1 MLPLTEG
8 RALRIRPDG
17 KRPHPQTP
25 SESSGEASPTPHQE
39 EEDDLVNNYTL
50 DPIVDIDQIPPIK
63 GANSTQPIETSPLAP
78 RALIFSTP
86 PSLPIELHPYLTSME
101 DLPPRSSN
109 PPPPLASQGF
119 TQTLP

>member
-39 EEDDLVNNYTL
+39 EEDDPMNNYTL
-50 DPIVDIDQIPPIK
+50 DLIAYIDQLPPIQ
-63 GANSTQPIETSPLAP
+63 ANQRCAKWCE
-78 RALIFSTP
+78 
-86 PSLPIELHPYLTSME
+86 YL
-101 DLPPRSSN
+101 LWVC
-109 PPPPLASQGF
+109 LV
-119 TQTLP
+119 